1 MRLRSMFG
9 MALAIATTGVSL
21 GAEPKAADGDAPLP
35 DGWPAATRPG
45 VIEIKHYPAYRSAIA
60 RAKEVTTKTDES
72 LFFPLFLHISRKK
85 IAMTA
90 PVVSTYES
98 AMLDDPRQKGE
109 ATMEFLYR
117 TPNQGEL
124 GKGVGAVKVE
134 DHPAATYVCL
144 GVQGEMNP
152 ERLHAEMAK
161 LKTWLGSHRDEWVE
175 AGEPRRLGYHGPMT
189 PTAQRLWEVQMPVKP
204 TTK

>member
-1 MRLRSMFG
+1 MRLRALFG
-9 MALAIATTGVSL
+9 MAFVIATSGLSL
-21 GAEPKAADGDAPLP
+21 GDEPKAADGDAPLP
-35 DGWPAATRPG
+35 EGWPVATKPG
-45 VIEIKHYPAYRSAIA
+45 TIEIKNYPAYRSAIA
-60 RAKEVTTKTDES
+60 RAKEVTKTDDS

-90 PVVSTYES
+90 PVVSTYEP
-98 AMLDDPRQKGE
+98 AMIDDPRQTGE

-117 TPNQGEL
+117 TPNQGEP
-124 GKGVGAVKVE
+124 GKGIGSVKVE

-152 ERLHAEMAK
+152 ERLHAEMVK
-161 LKTWLGSHRDEWVE
+161 VKTWLGTHRGEWVE

-189 PTAQRLWEVQMPVKP
+189 PTARRLWEVQIPVKP
-204 TTK
+204 TAK